1 MTGFMRLVEGVKSL
15 AKVLKNLLFYRLW
28 GAVPP
33 PDKDKIIYFI
43 DRQKL

>member
-1 MTGFMRLVEGVKSL
+1 MVEGVKKLISGL
-15 AKVLKNLLFYRLW
+15 GNIFFYRIW

-33 PDKDKIIYFI
+33 PEKEKIIYFI

>member
-1 MTGFMRLVEGVKSL
+1 VKYFIIFVEGVKKLVKIIS
-15 AKVLKNLLFYRLW
+15 NILFYRIW

-43 DRQKL
+43 DR